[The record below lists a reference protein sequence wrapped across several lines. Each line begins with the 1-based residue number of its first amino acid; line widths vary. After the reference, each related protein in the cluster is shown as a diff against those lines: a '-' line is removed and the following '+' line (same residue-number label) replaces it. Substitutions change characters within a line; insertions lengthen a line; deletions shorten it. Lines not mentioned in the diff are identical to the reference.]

1 MPGSP
6 PRGGEEGSGLEC
18 VLMDSDPTPASDRRL
33 SSGSGRQA
41 KKTAGRKAGSK
52 TVVSEVAGSVSALGG
67 DLGAALV
74 ASGPAVKAKRTRATP
89 VSSRAPS
96 ARAKAKL
103 GDMTSLESAKLRA
116 ADKNMDTTG
125 NLLPSFKILNA
136 FSDEHLAE
144 ILHDSGVALDSS
156 SLDLISLLRA
166 REEAQ
171 AALAEAAARCA
182 AAQAVEATDA
192 ASVGADVVDMPME
205 GAEAEA
211 ASVLPS
217 SSRKPARKRVAK
229 AVSSRGVRL
238 RNRII

>member
-1 MPGSP
+1 M
-6 PRGGEEGSGLEC
+6 
-18 VLMDSDPTPASDRRL
+18 
-33 SSGSGRQA
+33 
-41 KKTAGRKAGSK
+41 
-52 TVVSEVAGSVSALGG
+52 
-67 DLGAALV
+67 GAALV

-156 SLDLISLLRA
+156 SLDLISLLHA